1 MSNARPPFLGE
12 DVKPCLWL
20 ISCVAALLAAPE
32 AEACGCF
39 APPAP
44 TVPVVQAGERI
55 LFAVKNGQV
64 TAHVQVVYDGAN
76 ASEFGWLLPM
86 PAVPTLEL
94 GTDELFVQ
102 LTSTTQPRYRLDT
115 TFDSNC
121 FAASGGTGGG
131 AAFGSAGGGTASSF
145 LDAGSA
151 GPPVLVVQDS
161 VGPYDYAVLRADSKA
176 DMLDWLRTN
185 RFFVPA
191 GTEGAVDPYIRPG
204 GYFLALK
211 LRAGN
216 TTGDLQ
222 PVVLRYQSDV
232 GSIPITLTGVGATP
246 NMGVQVWMLGPG
258 RAIPRNYHHTVLN
271 DARIDWQS
279 AGSNYNDV
287 VIAAV
292 GEAPGRHSFVTEYA
306 GPSVVMRNVLAPPQ
320 RFGTKAD
327 LAASPTP
334 EAFID
339 SLFANRYLAP
349 TFTQGLALPGPLKA
363 ILLKYLPKPANV
375 SADTFFQ
382 SYRFFKELAPP
393 PNFQPQAMAD
403 EIWERVV
410 KPVQD
415 AQALFDDNPVLTRLY
430 TTISPRDM
438 NKDPAFSFNPSLP
451 GVSNVHRAT
460 MHVSCRSSGSETS
473 ALLTTEQGFVIPF
486 SRGRFTQPD
495 VDVRTLPSSLRIE
508 VLREEGGPEVSLDN
522 TSIIMPPSDVITP
535 QRPSSRGCDSAGGAL
550 GLGVLVLTM
559 SLRRRR

>member
-1 MSNARPPFLGE
+1 M
-12 DVKPCLWL
+12 KTCLWL
-20 ISCVAALLAAPE
+20 ISCLAVLLAAPD

-39 APPAP
+39 APPNP

-102 LTSTTQPRYRLDT
+102 LTTTTQPRYRLNT
-115 TFDSNC
+115 TFDANC
-121 FAASGGTGGG
+121 AP
-131 AAFGSAGGGTASSF
+131 FGSGTGGGTASF
-145 LDAGSA
+145 PAAGGASA
-151 GPPVLVVQDS
+151 GGGASGAGGPPVLVVQDS
-161 VGPYDYAVLRADSKA
+161 VGPYDYAVLRADSKTE
-176 DMLDWLRTN
+176 MLDWLRTN

-191 GTEGAVDPYIRPG
+191 GTESAVDPYIRPG
-204 GYFLALK
+204 GFFLALK

-232 GSIPITLTGVGATP
+232 GAIPITLTGVGATP
-246 NMGVQVWMLGPG
+246 NMGVQVWMLGNG

-271 DARIDWQS
+271 DARIDWQA
-279 AGSNYNDV
+279 AGANYNDV

-292 GEAPGRHSFVTEYA
+292 GEAPERHSFITEYA
-306 GPSVVMRNVLAPPQ
+306 GPSSVMRNVLAPPQ
-320 RFGTKAD
+320 RFGTRAQ
-327 LAASPTP
+327 LAAAATP

-339 SLFANRYLAP
+339 TLFANRFVAP
-349 TFTQGLALPGPLKA
+349 TFTQGFALPGPLKA

-375 SADTFFQ
+375 TADTFFQ
-382 SYRFFKELAPP
+382 SYRFFKAQAPA

-415 AQALFDDNPVLTRLY
+415 AQSLFDESPVLTRLY

-438 NKDPAFSFNPSLP
+438 NKDPAFSFNPALP
-451 GVSNVHRAT
+451 DVSNEHQAT
-460 MHVSCRSSGSETS
+460 MHVSCNAQRGEKS
-473 ALLTTEQGFVIPF
+473 ATLTTEQGFVIPF
-486 SRGRFTQPD
+486 SQGRFNPAD
-495 VDVRTLPSSLRIE
+495 VNVRLLPASLRIE
-508 VLREEGGPEVSLDN
+508 ALREEGAPEMVVDNQSLIDPM
-522 TSIIMPPSDVITP
+522 SGVIPAVPSPVP
-535 QRPSSRGCDSAGGAL
+535 VSRGCESVGGAV
-550 GLGVLVLTM
+550 GLGVLALVRL
-559 SLRRRR
+559 LRRRQ

>member
-1 MSNARPPFLGE
+1 M
-12 DVKPCLWL
+12 KTCLWL
-20 ISCVAALLAAPE
+20 MTCLVVTLAASD

-39 APPAP
+39 APPNP

-64 TAHVQVVYDGAN
+64 TAHVQVVYSGAN

-102 LTSTTQPRYRLDT
+102 LTSTTQPRYELDT
-115 TFDSNC
+115 TFDSSC
-121 FAASGGTGGG
+121 FTAFGGTGGG
-131 AAFGSAGGGTASSF
+131 TAFGSAGGGAASGSQ
-145 LDAGSA
+145 DAGA

-191 GTEGAVDPYIRPG
+191 GTEAAVDPYIRPG
-204 GYFLALK
+204 GFFLALK

-246 NMGVQVWMLGPG
+246 NMGVQVWMLGNG

-279 AGSNYNDV
+279 AGRNYNDV

-292 GEAPGRHSFVTEYA
+292 SEAPERHSFVTEYA

-320 RFGTKAD
+320 RFGAKAD
-327 LAASPTP
+327 LAASATP

-339 SLFANRYLAP
+339 YLFANRFVAP
-349 TFTQGLALPGPLKA
+349 TFSQGFALPGPLKA
-363 ILLKYLPKPANV
+363 ILLKYLPKPASV
-375 SADTFFQ
+375 TADTFFQ
-382 SYRFFKELAPP
+382 SYRFYKQVAPP
-393 PNFQPQAMAD
+393 PDFRPQEMAD

-415 AQALFDDNPVLTRLY
+415 AQALFEESSVLTRLY

-438 NKDPAFSFNPSLP
+438 NKDPAFSFNASLP
-451 GVSNVHRAT
+451 GVSNVHRAK
-460 MHVSCRSSGSETS
+460 MHVSCKGSGLETS

-486 SRGRFTQPD
+486 SRGRFDTPD
-495 VDVRTLPSSLRIE
+495 VDVRTLPASLRIE
-508 VLREEGGPEVSLDN
+508 VLREEGTPEVSTDN
-522 TSIIMPPSDVITP
+522 TPIITP
-535 QRPSSRGCDSAGGAL
+535 ATAPAVPSSMPLSRGCESAGGAL
-550 GLGVLVLTM
+550 GLGVLALVR
-559 SLRRRR
+559 SLRRRK

>member
-1 MSNARPPFLGE
+1 M
-12 DVKPCLWL
+12 KTCLL
-20 ISCVAALLAAPE
+20 ISCLVVLGASE

-39 APPAP
+39 APPDP

-94 GTDELFVQ
+94 GSDELFVQ
-102 LTSTTQPRYRLDT
+102 LTSTTQPRYRVDT
-115 TFDSNC
+115 TFDANC
-121 FAASGGTGGG
+121 FASSGGTGGG
-131 AAFGSAGGGTASSF
+131 SAFPSAGGGNAGF
-145 LDAGSA
+145 ADAGSA
-151 GPPVLVVQDS
+151 GPPVVVVQDS
-161 VGPYDYAVLRADSKA
+161 VGPYDYAVLRADSKT

-185 RFFVPA
+185 RFFVPD

-232 GSIPITLTGVGATP
+232 GSIPITLTGVGAKP
-246 NMGVQVWMLGPG
+246 NMGVQVFMLGNG

-279 AGSNYNDV
+279 SGSNYNDV

-306 GPSVVMRNVLAPPQ
+306 GSSIVMRNVLAPPL
-320 RFGTKAD
+320 RFGTKAQ
-327 LAASPTP
+327 LAASTTP
-334 EAFID
+334 EDFID
-339 SLFANRYLAP
+339 YLFSNRYVAP
-349 TFTQGLALPGPLKA
+349 TFSQGFALPGPLKA

-375 SADTFFQ
+375 TADTFFQ
-382 SYRFFKELAPP
+382 SYRFYRTRAPA

-415 AQALFDDNPVLTRLY
+415 AQALFDESPVLTRLY

-438 NKDPAFSFNPSLP
+438 NKDPAFSFNASLP
-451 GVSNVHRAT
+451 GVSNVHRAK
-460 MHVSCRSSGSETS
+460 MQVSCKNSGPETS
-473 ALLTTEQGFVIPF
+473 AVLTTEQGFVIPF
-486 SRGRFTQPD
+486 SRGRFNPPD

-508 VLREEGGPEVSLDN
+508 VLREEGGPEVSIDN
-522 TSIIMPPSDVITP
+522 TTVIAPASSVTVAAVPPSGP
-535 QRPSSRGCDSAGGAL
+535 LSRGCESAGGAL
-550 GLGVLVLTM
+550 GLGLLALVR
-559 SLRRRR
+559 SLRRRQ

>member
-1 MSNARPPFLGE
+1 M
-12 DVKPCLWL
+12 KTCLWL
-20 ISCVAALLAAPE
+20 FACLVVTLAASE

-39 APPAP
+39 APPNP

-102 LTSTTQPRYRLDT
+102 LTSTTQPRYQLDT
-115 TFDSNC
+115 TFDPGC
-121 FAASGGTGGG
+121 FSASGGTGGG
-131 AAFGSAGGGTASSF
+131 TAFGGAAGGAASGF
-145 LDAGSA
+145 QDAGAS

-161 VGPYDYAVLRADSKA
+161 VGPYDYAVLRADSKT
-176 DMLDWLRTN
+176 DMLEWLRTN

-191 GTEGAVDPYIRPG
+191 GTESAVDPYIRPG
-204 GYFLALK
+204 GFFLALK

-246 NMGVQVWMLGPG
+246 NMGVQVWMLGNG

-271 DARIDWQS
+271 DARIDWQ
-279 AGSNYNDV
+279 GGGRNYNDV

-292 GEAPGRHSFVTEYA
+292 SEAPDRHSFITEYA
-306 GPSVVMRNVLAPPQ
+306 GPSIIMRNVLVSPQ
-320 RFGTKAD
+320 RFGAKVD
-327 LAASPTP
+327 LAASSTP

-339 SLFANRYLAP
+339 FLFANRFHAP
-349 TFTQGLALPGPLKA
+349 TFTQGRALPGPLKA

-375 SADTFFQ
+375 TADTFFLN
-382 SYRFFKELAPP
+382 YRFYKPMAPP
-393 PNFQPQAMAD
+393 PDFQPQAMAE

-415 AQALFDDNPVLTRLY
+415 AQALFDESPVLTRLY

-438 NKDPAFSFNPSLP
+438 NRDPAFSFNPSLP
-451 GVSNVHRAT
+451 GVRNVHVAK
-460 MHVSCRSSGSETS
+460 MHVSCISGLETS
-473 ALLTTEQGFVIPF
+473 AQLTTEQGFVIPF
-486 SRGRFTQPD
+486 SRGRFSPPD
-495 VDVRTLPSSLRIE
+495 IDARTLPSSLRIE
-508 VLREEGGPEVSLDN
+508 VLREEGAPEVFLDN
-522 TSIIMPPSDVITP
+522 ASIITPVSAVTTP
-535 QRPSSRGCDSAGGAL
+535 QQPTTRGCESVGGAF
-550 GLGVLVLTM
+550 GLGVLVLVRL
-559 SLRRRR
+559 LRRRQ

>member
-1 MSNARPPFLGE
+1 MKTLLS
-12 DVKPCLWL
+12 L
-20 ISCVAALLAAPE
+20 ISCLVVLLAASE

-39 APPAP
+39 APPDP

-131 AAFGSAGGGTASSF
+131 SAFGNAAGGSASSF
-145 LDAGSA
+145 QDAGSA

-161 VGPYDYAVLRADSKA
+161 VGPYDYAVLRADWKT

-191 GTEGAVDPYIRPG
+191 GTESAVDPYIRPG

-222 PVVLRYQSDV
+222 PVVLHYQSDV

-246 NMGVQVWMLGPG
+246 NMGVQVWMLGNG

-271 DARIDWQS
+271 DARIDWRS
-279 AGSNYNDV
+279 SGSNYNDV

-292 GEAPGRHSFVTEYA
+292 SEAPERHSFVTEYA
-306 GPSVVMRNVLAPPQ
+306 GPSIVMRNVLAPPQ
-320 RFGTKAD
+320 RFGTKEA
-327 LAASPTP
+327 LAASTTP

-339 SLFANRYLAP
+339 YLFANRYLAS

-375 SADTFFQ
+375 TADTFFQ
-382 SYRFFKELAPP
+382 SYRFFKTQAPP
-393 PNFQPQAMAD
+393 PDFRPQAMAD
-403 EIWERVV
+403 EIWERIV

-415 AQALFDDNPVLTRLY
+415 AQLLFDDSPVLTRLY

-438 NKDPAFSFNPSLP
+438 NKDPAFSFNSSLP

-460 MHVSCRSSGSETS
+460 MHVSCRNSGGETS

-486 SRGRFTQPD
+486 SRGRSNPPD
-495 VDVRTLPSSLRIE
+495 VDARTLPASLRIE
-508 VLREEGGPEVSLDN
+508 VLREEGSPEVFIDN
-522 TSIIMPPSDVITP
+522 ATVIAPASGVSVPTVP
-535 QRPSSRGCDSAGGAL
+535 QSGPLSRGCESAGGAL
-550 GLGVLVLTM
+550 GLGLLVLVR
-559 SLRRRR
+559 SLRRRQ